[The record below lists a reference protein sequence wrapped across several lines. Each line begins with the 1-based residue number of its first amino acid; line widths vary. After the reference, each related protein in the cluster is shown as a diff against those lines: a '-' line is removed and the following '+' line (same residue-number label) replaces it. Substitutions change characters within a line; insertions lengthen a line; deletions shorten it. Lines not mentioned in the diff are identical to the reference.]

1 MTKAELIRTIVEEFL
16 QDGDLVDRLEGAMAA
31 SGKVIDGRAMQV
43 QVFLPPQS
51 DAGLPTDEVP
61 GSLKALTT
69 TKAGSDGSEREAPKA
84 GTLGASWVWRFQ
96 AAALLRWVRCEPEG
110 GRGRHKHSI

>member
-1 MTKAELIRTIVEEFL
+1 MTKAELIRTLVEEFL

-43 QVFLPPQS
+43 QVFPPPQS

-61 GSLKALTT
+61 DPSKPFPHDNKSRFRRLRKRSPQSG
-69 TKAGSDGSEREAPKA
+69 D
-84 GTLGASWVWRFQ
+84 LGGFLGLEVS
-96 AAALLRWVRCEPEG
+96 G
-110 GRGRHKHSI
+110 GCVTQVGAV

>member
-1 MTKAELIRTIVEEFL
+1 MT
-16 QDGDLVDRLEGAMAA
+16 A

-43 QVFLPPQS
+43 QVFPPPQS

-61 GSLKALTT
+61 DHSKPFPHDKQEQVQTALKE
-69 TKAGSDGSEREAPKA
+69 KPPKR

-110 GRGRHKHSI
+110 GRGRHKRSI